1 MAGVSCND
9 AVPPVPFLSEPGTPV
24 VSWPTWIKMF
34 QNYLT
39 ARDASEFSPERKQAL
54 LLCCIGTEAQRIYYS
69 IPETT
74 PPTGTDVFSHTLTVL
89 SKQFEPAQK
98 PVIARIKFKQ
108 REQLAGESIKSYY
121 RALRELAEPC
131 KYGAN
136 ESEMIR
142 DQIIHKCNNERLQ
155 DRLLFETKD
164 ITLDFVLKRMDTNW
178 CCHLVALVVNTQN
191 TSIITIT

>member
-9 AVPPVPFLSEPGTPV
+9 AVPPVPFLSEPGIPV
-24 VSWPTWIKMF
+24 ISWPTWIKMF

-69 IPETT
+69 IPETHLQQ
-74 PPTGTDVFSHTLTVL
+74 VLIASHTLTVL

-108 REQLAGESIKSYY
+108 RAGESIKSIKSYY

-142 DQIIHKCNNERLQ
+142 QVKM
-155 DRLLFETKD
+155 
-164 ITLDFVLKRMDTNW
+164 VL
-178 CCHLVALVVNTQN
+178 
-191 TSIITIT
+191 